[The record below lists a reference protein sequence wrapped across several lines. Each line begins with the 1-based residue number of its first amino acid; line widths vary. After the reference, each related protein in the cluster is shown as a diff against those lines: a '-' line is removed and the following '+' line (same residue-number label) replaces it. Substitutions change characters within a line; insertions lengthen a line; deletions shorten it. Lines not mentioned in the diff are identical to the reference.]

1 MRRRLEIEVDMREI
15 GIGDSQSSILV
26 CSKSVDDVALEPAVQ
41 LEPLEEDGQL
51 FECVPNLSS
60 RWMVIWQLAR
70 RWATFGGRWRK
81 IAADAARR
89 WRSIPHDARD
99 SPSSSACC
107 RRLRPTKVSA
117 QGVWRS
123 ATLATSRSSWMASG
137 ACRNATPFTSQAAS
151 TTSRSVHSSF
161 ACHASSRAHPPA
173 ASIVNG
179 RCGFRADTTESNE
192 SE

>member
-70 RWATFGGRWRK
+70 R
-81 IAADAARR
+81 
-89 WRSIPHDARD
+89 
-99 SPSSSACC
+99 
-107 RRLRPTKVSA
+107 
-117 QGVWRS
+117 
-123 ATLATSRSSWMASG
+123 
-137 ACRNATPFTSQAAS
+137 
-151 TTSRSVHSSF
+151 
-161 ACHASSRAHPPA
+161 
-173 ASIVNG
+173 
-179 RCGFRADTTESNE
+179 
-192 SE
+192 